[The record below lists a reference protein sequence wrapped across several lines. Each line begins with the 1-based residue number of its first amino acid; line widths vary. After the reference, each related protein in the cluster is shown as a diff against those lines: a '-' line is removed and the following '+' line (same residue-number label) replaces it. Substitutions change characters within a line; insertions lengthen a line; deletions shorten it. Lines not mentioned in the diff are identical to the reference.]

1 MAYSVAITCL
11 TITALMVDVTSLSS
25 HPLVRRQ
32 PRIPQMHDRSEEE
45 AKPHY
50 VVESAQAE
58 EETSDAESWRFG
70 VPHVFASGVG
80 SLPPKCAADASDQ
93 DPYWNEMV
101 NVVADHIECKY
112 RKPCDKKTSN
122 LDRLN
127 SIRGVLGKAKTLLDG
142 LNIEYSIYAGS
153 AIGQER
159 CGDVLPWDADCDIVV
174 WERDVEKISTGDLDH
189 QYTVKQKSTFIP
201 RAVEDKATGFYCDVF
216 AMRHN
221 SVTNEVEMPWPWGV
235 SRCKDAYAYAGEQI
249 HKCWRVPYDI
259 VAPFVPCTLNG
270 VQQTCMHNQLAFL
283 QYMYGSGVGSPN
295 VATKRK
301 ML

>member
-50 VVESAQAE
+50 VGELAQVEEETSDAVVESAQAE

-112 RKPCDKKTSN
+112 RKPCDKK
-122 LDRLN
+122 
-127 SIRGVLGKAKTLLDG
+127 K
-142 LNIEYSIYAGS
+142 
-153 AIGQER
+153 
-159 CGDVLPWDADCDIVV
+159 LP
-174 WERDVEKISTGDLDH
+174 T
-189 QYTVKQKSTFIP
+189 
-201 RAVEDKATGFYCDVF
+201 
-216 AMRHN
+216 
-221 SVTNEVEMPWPWGV
+221 
-235 SRCKDAYAYAGEQI
+235 
-249 HKCWRVPYDI
+249 
-259 VAPFVPCTLNG
+259 
-270 VQQTCMHNQLAFL
+270 
-283 QYMYGSGVGSPN
+283 
-295 VATKRK
+295 
-301 ML
+301 